1 MSNVGLCECG
11 CGQLAPIAKQSEK
24 RRGYVKGKPMRF
36 ICGHSGHNRPNSKY
50 HRFSSAEASKG
61 GSNKKGYKYSD
72 EHKERIRL
80 GKLALG
86 LKGPMYGKKHSEATK
101 ALKRK
106 TAIEKNHGNHFKHET
121 GEASAAW
128 KGGKESYQKRQA
140 LKRDDYTCR
149 RCGLRDEEIA
159 VVDHIKPKSIYP
171 ELREVLENL
180 QTLCPNCHARKSIA
194 EKKEIFRI
202 KKMRLQI

>member
-1 MSNVGLCECG
+1 MKLDN
-11 CGQLAPIAKQSEK
+11 QN
-24 RRGYVKGKPMRF
+24 GK
-36 ICGHSGHNRPNSKY
+36 HY
-50 HRFSSAEASKG
+50 RFSSADASKG

-80 GKLALG
+80 GKIASG
-86 LKGPMYGKKHSEATK
+86 FKGPMYGKQQSEKTK

-106 TAIEKNHGNHFKHET
+106 IAIETNQGNHFKHET
-121 GEASAAW
+121 GAASANW
-128 KGGKESYQKRQA
+128 KGGKELYQKHQA
-140 LKRDDYTCR
+140 LKRDDYTCKK
-149 RCGLRDEEIA
+149 CGLRDEEIV
-159 VVDHIKPKSIYP
+159 VVDHIKPKAIYP

-202 KKMRLQI
+202 KKMMLQL

>member
-1 MSNVGLCECG
+1 MKLSHTN
-11 CGQLAPIAKQSEK
+11 
-24 RRGYVKGKPMRF
+24 RR
-36 ICGHSGHNRPNSKY
+36 Y
-50 HRFSSAEASKG
+50 HHFSSADASKG
-61 GSNKKGYKYSD
+61 GSNKRGYKYSD

-80 GKLALG
+80 GKLARG
-86 LKGPMYGKKHSEATK
+86 FKGPMYGKNHSEATK

-106 TAIEKNHGNHFKHET
+106 IAIKENHGSHFKHKI
-121 GEASAAW
+121 GEASAHW

-140 LKRDDYTCR
+140 LKRDDYTCKK
-149 RCGLRDEEIA
+149 CGLWDDEIV
-159 VVDHIKPKSIYP
+159 VVDHIKPKAIYP

-202 KKMRLQI
+202 KKMRAQL